1 MITIENEFLKERMK
15 GRGENEME
23 KKQWQINRIVRR
35 KKRRSG
41 MENEKRIRA
50 KRRTT
55 WTRKKGNNK

>member
-23 KKQWQINRIVRR
+23 KKQWQINRTVRR

-41 MENEKRIRA
+41 MENKKRIRA